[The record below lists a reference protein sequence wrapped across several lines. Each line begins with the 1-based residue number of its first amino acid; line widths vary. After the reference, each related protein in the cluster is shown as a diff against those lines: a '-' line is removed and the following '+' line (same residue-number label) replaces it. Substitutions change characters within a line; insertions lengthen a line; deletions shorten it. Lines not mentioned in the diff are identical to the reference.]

1 MNIFSRLFKIGQAE
15 AHDTINHLEDPIKM
29 TEQGIRDMKLEM
41 DKALQALAE
50 VKALSIRTKSELNTY
65 QDRGRDYE
73 HKAIMLLKKSQSGDM
88 DATDADRL
96 ATQALQ
102 QKEQAEQNASRLQE
116 ERQKYEGSVQQLE
129 KNIDTLK
136 SNINT
141 WDNELRTLKARMR
154 VSTATKTMN
163 KQLANIDTSSTVSML
178 ERMKDKVAQEEAIA
192 QSYGEI
198 AQEARTVDDEINK
211 ALDSGKDSDASQKLL
226 ELKKRL
232 GMPQTGISQGE
243 SSQEESSQGDTPQLN
258 Q

>member
-15 AHDTINHLEDPIKM
+15 AHDTINQLEDPIKM

-50 VKALSIRTKSELNTY
+50 VKALSIRTKSELSTY

-73 HKAIMLLKKSQSGDM
+73 HKAIMLLKKAQAGDM
-88 DATDADRL
+88 DATESDRL

-102 QKEQAEQNASRLQE
+102 QKEQAEQNAVRLQQ

-129 KNIDTLK
+129 KNVDTLK

-141 WDNELRTLKARMR
+141 WENELRTLKARMR

-178 ERMKDKVAQEEAIA
+178 ERMKNKVEQEEAIA

-198 AQEARTVDDEINK
+198 ANQARTVDDEIDK
-211 ALDSGKDSDASQKLL
+211 ALDTGKDSEASQKLL

-232 GMPQTGISQGE
+232 GMPQGNLSQGE
-243 SSQEESSQGDTPQLN
+243 SEQGDDRQEDSPQLN